1 MRRLAVAVVA
11 VWLVAAACS
20 SQRQTCPA
28 APTVTTR
35 GAPFLWKVTGPHAV
49 VWLYGTIHDAGLD
62 AVPAPALEAFA
73 AAKRVATELGDE
85 PADSEAVR
93 TYARIGSG
101 PGLEYQLPADEWYDL
116 RDTLRG
122 KIKEDDLR
130 RAQPWYA
137 MSLLTSAAAPS
148 GKSMDVLL
156 VERANERDVPI
167 DALETWAAQLKV
179 LSETVTLADLQDAI
193 HARHTMHCDFGRM
206 RTAYDSGDI
215 DTMTALL
222 VLPRTA
228 EAMLYARNRAWLPAL
243 ETYLAHDGAF
253 VAVGLG
259 HLLGEQSVPALL
271 AKAGYVVERASAP
284 SPGK

>member
-1 MRRLAVAVVA
+1 MRWLAVVA
-11 VWLVAAACS
+11 VIGLAAACS
-20 SQRQTCPA
+20 SGRQTCPA
-28 APTVTTR
+28 VPAVTTH
-35 GAPFLWKVTGPHAV
+35 GAPFLWKVQGPHAV

-62 AVPAPALEAFA
+62 AVPPAALDAFA
-73 AAKRVATELGDE
+73 ASKRIATELGDE
-85 PADSEAVR
+85 PVDSEAVR
-93 TYARIGSG
+93 TYARIASG
-101 PGLEYQLPADEWYDL
+101 PGLEYQLPSDEWYDL

-137 MSLLTSAAAPS
+137 MSLLTVASAPS

-156 VERANERDVPI
+156 VERANERDLPI
-167 DALETWAAQLKV
+167 DALETWAAQLEA
-179 LSETVTLADLQDAI
+179 LSNTVTLADLQDAI
-193 HARHTMHCDFGRM
+193 HARRTMHCDFGRM
-206 RTAYDSGDI
+206 RAAYDSGDA

-228 EAMLYARNRAWLPAL
+228 EAMLYARNRAWLPRL
-243 ETYLAHDGAF
+243 ETYLAQDGAF

-271 AKAGYVVERASAP
+271 AKAGYVVERVNAARS
-284 SPGK
+284 SK